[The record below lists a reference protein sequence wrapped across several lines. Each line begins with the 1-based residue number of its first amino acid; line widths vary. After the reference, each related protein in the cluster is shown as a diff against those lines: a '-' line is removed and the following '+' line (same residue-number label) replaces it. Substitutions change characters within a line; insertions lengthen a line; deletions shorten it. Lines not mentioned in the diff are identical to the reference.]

1 MGLNGALL
9 VSKQTVNTRFMR
21 SMTRRSLVLT
31 QESAGHWFRRS
42 LPPHVF
48 TDPLEDDPVERE
60 NAEAARHW
68 RISGGDWKGFFSAYC
83 ASFVAIIMFI
93 A

>member
-1 MGLNGALL
+1 
-9 VSKQTVNTRFMR
+9 
-21 SMTRRSLVLT
+21 MTRRTLVLT

-48 TDPLEDDPVERE
+48 TDPLGPDADMEAEE
-60 NAEAARHW
+60 NAQAARCW
-68 RISGGDWKGFFSAYC
+68 RMSGGDWRGFLSTYC
-83 ASFVAIIMFI
+83 ASFVAISIFI

>member
-1 MGLNGALL
+1 
-9 VSKQTVNTRFMR
+9 MR
-21 SMTRRSLVLT
+21 NMTRRALVLT

-48 TDPLEDDPVERE
+48 SAPLPADVEDGANR
-60 NAEAARHW
+60 EAARQW
-68 RISGGDWKGFFSAYC
+68 RLNGGDWRGFLSAYC
-83 ASFVAIIMFI
+83 VGVVAIGLFI

>member
-1 MGLNGALL
+1 
-9 VSKQTVNTRFMR
+9 MR
-21 SMTRRSLVLT
+21 SITRRALVLT

-48 TDPLEDDPVERE
+48 SDPLPADVEAGE
-60 NAEAARHW
+60 NLEAARRW
-68 RISGGDWKGFFSAYC
+68 RLSGGDWKGFMAAYC
-83 ASFVAIIMFI
+83 ASFVAITLFI

>member
-1 MGLNGALL
+1 
-9 VSKQTVNTRFMR
+9 MR
-21 SMTRRSLVLT
+21 SMTRRALVLT

-48 TDPLEDDPVERE
+48 TESLEEEDEDV
-60 NAEAARHW
+60 EAARKW
-68 RISGGDWKGFFSAYC
+68 RFSGGDWRGFLTAYC
-83 ASFVAIIMFI
+83 ASFVAITLFI

>member
-1 MGLNGALL
+1 
-9 VSKQTVNTRFMR
+9 MR
-21 SMTRRSLVLT
+21 SMTRRALVLT

-48 TDPLEDDPVERE
+48 AMPVDDGAAEE
-60 NAEAARHW
+60 NAEAARRW
-68 RISGGDWKGFFSAYC
+68 RLSGGDWRGFLGAYC
-83 ASFVAIIMFI
+83 ASFVAITLFI

>member
-1 MGLNGALL
+1 
-9 VSKQTVNTRFMR
+9 MR

-31 QESAGHWFRRS
+31 QESAGHWLRRA

-48 TDPLEDDPVERE
+48 TEPLEGDPELAE
-60 NAEAARHW
+60 NAEAARTW
-68 RISGGDWKGFFSAYC
+68 RLNGGDWRGFLTTYC
-83 ASFVAIIMFI
+83 ASFVAITLFI

>member
-1 MGLNGALL
+1 
-9 VSKQTVNTRFMR
+9 
-21 SMTRRSLVLT
+21 MTRRALVLT

-48 TDPLEDDPVERE
+48 NDPLPEDVEDAE
-60 NAEAARHW
+60 NREAARRW
-68 RISGGDWKGFFSAYC
+68 RLRGGNWQGFLTAYC
-83 ASFVAIIMFI
+83 ASFVAISLFI

>member
-1 MGLNGALL
+1 
-9 VSKQTVNTRFMR
+9 MR
-21 SMTRRSLVLT
+21 SMTRRALVLT

-48 TDPLEDDPVERE
+48 TESLEEEDEEV
-60 NAEAARHW
+60 EAARKW
-68 RISGGDWKGFFSAYC
+68 RLSGGDWRGFLTAYC
-83 ASFVAIIMFI
+83 ASFVAITLFI